1 MNPFAA
7 LQDDLRRLR
16 MEVGL
21 DGDLNAI
28 WEGDTPKQKL
38 VDPTTGEPFDKE
50 TGEPAKGSA
59 RGSSPGAGRAP
70 RRGEAEKKGVEFL
83 DDVFRKLGKQSDIDH
98 EAESG
103 NYPGIGPGTFVTLWD
118 REQDLL
124 LSAFVSDDD
133 DQVVLYG
140 MKVEKTEDEMKKEQA
155 LDISDANY
163 DRAVD
168 AAVAFARKL
177 A

>member
-28 WEGDTPKQKL
+28 WEGDTKKL
-38 VDPTTGEPFDKE
+38 LGPTGEPITPDAPDKP
-50 TGEPAKGSA
+50 TTK
-59 RGSSPGAGRAP
+59 PGATTAGRPP
-70 RRGEAEKKGVEFL
+70 RRGEVEKKGVEFL